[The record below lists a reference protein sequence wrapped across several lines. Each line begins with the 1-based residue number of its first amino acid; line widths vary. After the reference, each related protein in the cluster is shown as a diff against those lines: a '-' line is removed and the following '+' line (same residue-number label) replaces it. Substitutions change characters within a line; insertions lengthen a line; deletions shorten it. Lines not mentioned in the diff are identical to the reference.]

1 MKNPDMTRNLFVLL
15 ALFLIAGCD
24 SVVPDPL
31 PPEPITAGILVA
43 SQGQFGAD
51 DGGVALFRVDGT
63 VAARYDGVFVQSATL
78 HDDRLFVASTNR
90 IDVLE
95 PFELIRTGQFTGIP
109 NPRYLA
115 FHGSHAFVTRL
126 FTDPLTFGDGGVTR
140 LDLDA
145 GTTGSTT
152 ILGGNPDGITRVGNR
167 IYVAN
172 FDFGAGRSVTVL
184 DAGSMAEIERI
195 DVGCDGPRFLFTD
208 EQHEVLVFCTG
219 NAWADPA
226 THGAKVVLNG
236 SNGQIVTRVDLD
248 TPLGTPSIG
257 QLAAYIPEKQE
268 AYAIYDDGRMIYRFN
283 TQNNSLDAVLEV
295 GGAPINALTYDP
307 RREYLYLGRLDAQ
320 NPFTAQGTL
329 TVHTRQGV
337 LVDTFHGAGVI
348 PTDLSILTTL
358 DE

>member
-1 MKNPDMTRNLFVLL
+1 MTRNLFLL
-15 ALFLIAGCD
+15 FALFLIAGCD
-24 SVVPDPL
+24 SVVPTPL
-31 PPEPITAGILVA
+31 PAEPVTAGIIVG

-51 DGGVALFRVDGT
+51 DGSVALFRIDGT
-63 VAARYDGVFVQSATL
+63 VAARYDGLFVQSATL
-78 HDDRLFVASTNR
+78 HEDQLFVASTNR
-90 IDVLE
+90 VDVLE

-115 FHGSHAFVTRL
+115 FHGSQAFVTSIYTQWNANDGFVTRL
-126 FTDPLTFGDGGVTR
+126 NLAD
-140 LDLDA
+140 
-145 GTTGSTT
+145 GTTGPTGQ
-152 ILGGNPDGITRVGNR
+152 IGGNPDGIAHVGSR

-172 FDFGAGRSVTVL
+172 FDFAAGRTVTVL
-184 DAGSMAEIERI
+184 DANSLAEIERI

-226 THGAKVVLNG
+226 TDGALVVLNG

-248 TPLGTPSIG
+248 TPLGTAGLG

-268 AYAIYDDGRMIYRFN
+268 AYAIYDDGRIIYRFN
-283 TQNNSLDAVLEV
+283 TQNNSLDAVLAV

-307 RREYLYLGRLDAQ
+307 RREYLYLGRLNPQ

-348 PTDLSILTTL
+348 PTDLTILTTL